1 MGDFYICIFELQGS
15 RQCTH
20 NRPQLNGQPRTIA
33 RAHGFQNLRGLAS
46 ITHGNDFLRQFV
58 PAIILL
64 GGSTHTRSHQ
74 HGVRFQQLFL
84 SLGIQDL
91 YTMFFHGKDLGR
103 TIGVHRFI
111 QLADQVA
118 PMDVGGILGKSILHF
133 HDGHI
138 VPFPSQSQALFAARQ
153 AAANDDHFL
162 AHRNIFLEQV
172 RHMVDNGPVQAG
184 NGRNDGFCA
193 TGHNDN
199 IGLFGTNQR
208 LVDLRVKPQLQIGG
222 TLDFN
227 IGTDTELC
235 ESTQTGDVAF
245 FLGSTAF
252 TANFVPEL
260 NVIDLP
266 FLYADSQQF
275 RDTMDDEEVFNF
287 YKEKYTENNF
297 QLIGFFDQG
306 MRQMT
311 SNTKVQSPED
321 MHGQKI
327 RVMEN
332 QLHIAI
338 WEALGASPTPMA
350 FSEVYMALQQGTID
364 AQENPFEVIYANRI
378 YEQQDYVIMT
388 SHLAASHNLLFSKV
402 VYDGLS
408 ETDQALIMA
417 VGEAAIQYAREQCD
431 ARLDERMALVEE
443 AGCEIV
449 ELSPEVLQEL
459 RDLCSGIYDDV
470 RATYGDEQVDMQI
483 NAAEKYA

>member
-1 MGDFYICIFELQGS
+1 MKTTKKLLSATLAAALALTLVSCGGGDSSSASSGGASSSSGEANNITGVSDVSEYSIQPELDDSVDYTQGENYS
-15 RQCTH
+15 FIIATDGAEDRVDGLLVH
-20 NRPQLNGQPRTIA
+20 YMADQLNA
-33 RAHGFQNLRGLAS
+33 
-46 ITHGNDFLRQFV
+46 ITD
-58 PAIILL
+58 
-64 GGSTHTRSHQ
+64 
-74 HGVRFQQLFL
+74 
-84 SLGIQDL
+84 
-91 YTMFFHGKDLGR
+91 GR
-103 TIGVHRFI
+103 I
-111 QLADQVA
+111 QLQ
-118 PMDVGGILGKSILHF
+118 MYF
-133 HDGHI
+133 
-138 VPFPSQSQALFAARQ
+138 
-153 AAANDDHFL
+153 
-162 AHRNIFLEQV
+162 
-172 RHMVDNGPVQAG
+172 NGSM
-184 NGRNDGFCA
+184 
-193 TGHNDN
+193 
-199 IGLFGTNQR
+199 
-208 LVDLRVKPQLQIGG
+208 
-222 TLDFN
+222 
-227 IGTDTELC
+227 GTDTELC

-311 SNTKVQSPED
+311 SNTLVQTPED

-402 VYDGLS
+402 VFDGLS

-431 ARLDERMALVEE
+431 ARLADRMALVEE
-443 AGCEIV
+443 AGCEII

-483 NAAEKYA
+483 NAAAKYA

>member
-1 MGDFYICIFELQGS
+1 MKTTKKLLSATLAAALALTLVSCGGGDSSSASSGGASSSSGTEANNITGVSDVSEYSIQPVLDDSVDYTQGES
-15 RQCTH
+15 YSFIIATDGAEDRVDGLLVH
-20 NRPQLNGQPRTIA
+20 YMADQLNA
-33 RAHGFQNLRGLAS
+33 
-46 ITHGNDFLRQFV
+46 IT
-58 PAIILL
+58 
-64 GGSTHTRSHQ
+64 GGR
-74 HGVRFQQLFL
+74 
-84 SLGIQDL
+84 
-91 YTMFFHGKDLGR
+91 
-103 TIGVHRFI
+103 I
-111 QLADQVA
+111 QLQ
-118 PMDVGGILGKSILHF
+118 MYF
-133 HDGHI
+133 
-138 VPFPSQSQALFAARQ
+138 
-153 AAANDDHFL
+153 
-162 AHRNIFLEQV
+162 
-172 RHMVDNGPVQAG
+172 NGSM
-184 NGRNDGFCA
+184 
-193 TGHNDN
+193 
-199 IGLFGTNQR
+199 
-208 LVDLRVKPQLQIGG
+208 
-222 TLDFN
+222 
-227 IGTDTELC
+227 GTDTELC